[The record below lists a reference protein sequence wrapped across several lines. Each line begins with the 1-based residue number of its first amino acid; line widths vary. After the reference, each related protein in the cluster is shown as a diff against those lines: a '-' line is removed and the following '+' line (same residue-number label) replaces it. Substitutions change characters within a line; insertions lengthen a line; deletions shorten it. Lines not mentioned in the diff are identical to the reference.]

1 MTNAVAVV
9 LPLEPGSARR
19 AREQLEPFR
28 KSLEEMSFLDLRLLV
43 SELVVEAL
51 NTESEAQGARIELW
65 AELREDRVHVEVAE
79 GGAAFRLPSR
89 RPEPGEAGWGLHLVR
104 RLSSRWGIRREPE
117 RASVWLE
124 MPLAGERFGRR
135 APVQPSLPE
144 RRRL

>member
-1 MTNAVAVV
+1 MADAVTDAVAID

-28 KSLEEMSFLDLRLLV
+28 KSLGERSFFDLRLLV

-51 NTESEAQGARIELW
+51 NIDSGAEDARIELR
-65 AELREDRVHVEVAE
+65 AELRDDRVHVEVAD

-89 RPEPGEAGWGLHLVR
+89 RPEPGEAGWGLHLVQ
-104 RLSSRWGIRREPE
+104 RLSSRWGIRREPQ

-124 MPLAGERFGRR
+124 MRLAG
-135 APVQPSLPE
+135 
-144 RRRL
+144 

>member
-1 MTNAVAVV
+1 MADAVTDAVAID

-28 KSLEEMSFLDLRLLV
+28 KSLGERSFFDLRLLV

-51 NTESEAQGARIELW
+51 NIDSGAEGARIELR
-65 AELREDRVHVEVAE
+65 AELRDDRVHVEVAD

-89 RPEPGEAGWGLHLVR
+89 RPEPGEAGWGLHLVQ
-104 RLSSRWGIRREPE
+104 RLSSRWGIRREPQ

-124 MPLAGERFGRR
+124 MPLAG
-135 APVQPSLPE
+135 
-144 RRRL
+144 

>member
-1 MTNAVAVV
+1 MADAATDAVAID

-28 KSLEEMSFLDLRLLV
+28 KSLGETFSDLRLLV

-51 NTESEAQGARIELW
+51 NIDSEAENTRIELQ
-65 AELREDRVHVEVAE
+65 AELHDDRVRVEVAA

-89 RPEPGEAGWGLHLVR
+89 RPEPGEAGWGLLLVQ

-124 MPLAGERFGRR
+124 LPLAG
-135 APVQPSLPE
+135 
-144 RRRL
+144 